1 MFECWKSFLNLWGL
15 YKKMDEDPEN
25 TLKVLEYERETAPI
39 EYRALYDVLITMCKL
54 KIIANRKNM
63 SVTELVA
70 EILTNYVNEV
80 WKDDRAVQ
88 TASDEKTL

>member
-25 TLKVLEYERETAPI
+25 TLKVLESERETVLR
-39 EYRALYDVLITMCKL
+39 EYRALYDALITMCKL
-54 KIIANRKNM
+54 KIIANKKNM
-63 SVTELVA
+63 TVTELVA

-80 WKDDRAVQ
+80 WNDDECIGK
-88 TASDEKTL
+88 SGDDSE